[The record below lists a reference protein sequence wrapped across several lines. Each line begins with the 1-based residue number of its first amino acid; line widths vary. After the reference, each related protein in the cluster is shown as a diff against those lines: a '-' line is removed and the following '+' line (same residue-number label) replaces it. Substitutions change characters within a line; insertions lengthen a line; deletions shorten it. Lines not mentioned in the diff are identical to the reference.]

1 MEHTTFKGIL
11 NSADAS
17 TAVEIP
23 LFKPGTQGD
32 VVPVDAATEL
42 RLDQVLLRVGPS
54 AGDGAGYLVNGASF
68 VAGNETISV
77 DGGTGTMLVGDTFRI
92 AGETVD
98 FTVTS
103 ALSGG
108 SVSFYPPL
116 SVTLADN
123 AVVSSPKPGATVA
136 NDVRLFLST
145 DGSGTDAWRT
155 IFRGILV
162 DSDIKLDL
170 ATLRL
175 PRSFSLWVETDAVG
189 QVDATVTGTVIQL

>member
-23 LFKPGTQGD
+23 LFRPGTQGD
-32 VVPVDAATEL
+32 VIPVDVTTEL
-42 RLDQVLLRVGPS
+42 RLDEVLLRVGLS
-54 AGDGAGYLVNGASF
+54 AGDGAGYLVNGAAF
-68 VAGNETISV
+68 VAGNETINV

-145 DGSGTDAWRT
+145 DGSGADAWRT
-155 IFRGILV
+155 IFQGILV

-170 ATLRL
+170 ASLRL
-175 PRSFSLWVETDAVG
+175 PRSFSLWVETGAVG
-189 QVDATVTGTVIQL
+189 QVDVAVKGEVINR